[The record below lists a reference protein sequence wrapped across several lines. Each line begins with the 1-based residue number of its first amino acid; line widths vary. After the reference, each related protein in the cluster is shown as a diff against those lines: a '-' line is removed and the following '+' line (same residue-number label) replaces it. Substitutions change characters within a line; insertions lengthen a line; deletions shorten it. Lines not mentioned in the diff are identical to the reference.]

1 MTRSSSIS
9 FFRFVYWF
17 TQMINKDVS
26 DLRLKTALVS
36 YVGFIALCKASKS
49 SIAATIEISIKSKN
63 PHFWLPNIFFEFEF
77 LWMSTISLF
86 ILGQL
91 LFRENNYSK
100 WEIFVARDPTGFYL
114 HLTQLH
120 PYNLYHITY
129 MPHII
134 CVMLCI

>member
-1 MTRSSSIS
+1 MLLIVIFFTLIFRIFQVLIS
-9 FFRFVYWF
+9 YGYNWVDF
-17 TQMINKDVS
+17 
-26 DLRLKTALVS
+26 DLRLKTAFVS

-120 PYNLYHITY
+120 PYNLYNIFY
-129 MPHII
+129 
-134 CVMLCI
+134 CI